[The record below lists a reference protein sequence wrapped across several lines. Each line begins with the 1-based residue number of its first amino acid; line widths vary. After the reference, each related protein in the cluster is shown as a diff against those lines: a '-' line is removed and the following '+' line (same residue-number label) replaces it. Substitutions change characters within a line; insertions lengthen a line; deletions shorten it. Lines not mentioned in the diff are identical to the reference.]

1 LIATIAVEIDMSM
14 APAADVI
21 KMPAAGSAPAVPQAT
36 TRDVLN
42 PGAVCAAPDSLPL
55 K

>member
-1 LIATIAVEIDMSM
+1 MATIAVEIDMSM

-21 KMPAAGSAPAVPQAT
+21 KMPAAWSAPWVPQAT

-42 PGAVCAAPDSLPL
+42 PEAVCAALDSLPL

>member
-1 LIATIAVEIDMSM
+1 MATIAVEIDMSM

-21 KMPAAGSAPAVPQAT
+21 KMPAAWSAPGVPQAT
-36 TRDVLN
+36 TREVLN
-42 PGAVCAAPDSLPL
+42 PEALSAALDSLPL

>member
-1 LIATIAVEIDMSM
+1 MATIAVEIDMSM
-14 APAADVI
+14 APAAGVI
-21 KMPAAGSAPAVPQAT
+21 KMPAAWSASAIPQAT

-42 PGAVCAAPDSLPL
+42 PEAVCAALDSLPL